1 MYAKECLYI
10 QEWAGLLFKACPLSD
25 CTQTA
30 RTKTHGKKDS
40 RYPPD
45 EVKQRPRSTGVLR
58 IANASK
64 CGRCSS
70 RARPGSRAA

>member
-40 RYPPD
+40 RYPPT
-45 EVKQRPRSTGVLR
+45 K
-58 IANASK
+58 
-64 CGRCSS
+64 SS
-70 RARPGSRAA
+70 RGLEAPGS